1 MTHHSAS
8 WVGGDCLEQHLN
20 SGRSELSAAG
30 QRSITSSALQS
41 LAAFSEEGSQGPRA
55 MRFAVVCFC
64 LVGIASSL
72 PVKVADSGSSE
83 EKKNVVSSEETDALK
98 QDTLPSN
105 SNESHD
111 HMDDDDDDDDDHAES
126 QDSVDSDESD
136 EDDHP
141 DDSHHSDESDESVD
155 ATTQTEVFTPAIPTV
170 EIPNGRGDS
179 LAYGLL
185 SKSRK
190 FHISDD
196 QYPDATDE
204 DFTSHMKSKV
214 SDDAFKVIPVAHH
227 LNVPSGKTSHESSQL
242 DEPSVETRSHEQSQE
257 SKQKASH
264 ESTEL
269 SDVIDSQES
278 FKVSREH
285 QSHEFHSQEDK
296 LVPVSKSKEATN
308 YLKIRNSH
316 EIESSSSE
324 IN

>member
-1 MTHHSAS
+1 
-8 WVGGDCLEQHLN
+8 
-20 SGRSELSAAG
+20 
-30 QRSITSSALQS
+30 
-41 LAAFSEEGSQGPRA
+41 

-64 LVGIASSL
+64 LFGIAFSL

-83 EKKNVVSSEETDALK
+83 KKLNVVSSEETDALK

-111 HMDDDDDDDDDHAES
+111 HMDDDDDDDDRDHADS

-141 DDSHHSDESDESVD
+141 DDSHHSDESDESFDV
-155 ATTQTEVFTPAIPTV
+155 TTQTEVFTPVVPTV
-170 EIPNGRGDS
+170 DIPDGRGDS
-179 LAYGLL
+179 LAYGLQ

-204 DFTSHMKSKV
+204 DFTSHMKSKEL
-214 SDDAFKVIPVAHH
+214 DDALKVIPVAHR

-242 DEPSVETRSHEQSQE
+242 DEPSVETHSHEQSQE
-257 SKQKASH
+257 DKQKASH

-269 SDVIDSQES
+269 SDVIDSKES
-278 FKVSREH
+278 SKA
-285 QSHEFHSQEDK
+285 SQEDK
-296 LVPVSKSKEATN
+296 LVPVSKSKEDTN
-308 YLKIRNSH
+308 NLKIYVSH

-324 IN
+324 VN